1 MATEQIPTDL
11 IADDA
16 VSTDKIANDASIST
30 SGNIVT
36 TGSGT
41 LTVAGASTF
50 SGGIANAGT
59 ITAGTFNGTLG
70 TSASGGNSTEFVR
83 NVDVQAMTGD
93 VNTLNTS
100 AMTTVHTFTYTPKV
114 SGTSRVYADLYCHG
128 FTGANRTDNRIRV
141 LVQVTGTG
149 ITDRTLNSDENS
161 LLGMYDYG
169 TSGIQAR
176 FATTLLCPRVTS
188 TNTASIS
195 YHLKVQM
202 ASAGSDYE
210 IFFYGNS
217 DETETHIRFMEVA

>member
-1 MATEQIPTDL
+1 
-11 IADDA
+11 AD
-16 VSTDKIANDASIST
+16 STGKIAINGGVSS
-30 SGNIVT
+30 
-36 TGSGT
+36 T
-41 LTVAGASTF
+41 LTVDGALTA

-59 ITAGTFNGTLG
+59 ISAGTFNGTLG

-93 VNTLNTS
+93 VNIINTN
-100 AMTTVHTFTYTPKV
+100 AMTTVNTFTYTPKV
-114 SGTSRVYADLYCHG
+114 SGTSKVYADLYCYG
-128 FTGANRTDNRIRV
+128 FTGANRTDTRV
-141 LVQVTGTG
+141 KVMVQITGSG

-161 LLGMYDYG
+161 LMGMYDYG

-188 TNTASIS
+188 SNTAVIS

-202 ASAGSDYE
+202 PSASSNYE
-210 IFFYGNS
+210 IFFGGNS